1 MPDVVAGAAFAVLAA
16 LFLAAQSLTVRVG
29 TETHRVAD
37 VVAAMFATNLLV
49 LVPVAAVSAYPTY
62 ALTPS
67 AVAAFAVSGLLGS
80 LLARFCYF
88 HGIARLGA
96 SRAEPLKALF
106 PVFATVIAVLVLG
119 ESVTPTL
126 ALGVLLLVAGGLG
139 VVLDSRRTPATAS
152 GRRLWVDVAFP
163 LAAALFLGIDPVFTK
178 LGLAAGT
185 PPLVGL
191 TVRVGAAAL
200 GFCGYLAWV
209 SRASGRAW
217 RPRVNRWL
225 VGASVANTG
234 YLVAYYAA
242 LDRAP
247 VAVVT
252 SLLGVSTLFVVA
264 GAAVFLQRDERVTW
278 RLAAAALL
286 VVVGAAFVVRG

>member
-1 MPDVVAGAAFAVLAA
+1 MSDAVIGAALAVLSA
-16 LFLAAQSLTVRVG
+16 LFLAAQSLTVRIG
-29 TETHRVAD
+29 TRTHRVAD
-37 VVAAMFATNLLV
+37 VVAVMFATNLLV
-49 LVPVAAVSAYPTY
+49 LAPVAGVTAYPDY
-62 ALTPS
+62 GLTPR
-67 AVAAFAVSGLLGS
+67 ALAAFAASGLLGS

-106 PVFATVIAVLVLG
+106 PVFATAVAVVVLG
-119 ESVTPTL
+119 ESVTL
-126 ALGVLLLVAGGLG
+126 ALAAGVALLVLGGA
-139 VVLDSRRTPATAS
+139 VVALDSAREPTTAS
-152 GRRLWVDVAFP
+152 GRRLLLDVSLP
-163 LAAALFLGIDPVFTK
+163 VAAALFLGVDPVFTK

-191 TVRVGAAAL
+191 TARVAAAAL
-200 GFCGYLAWV
+200 GFGGYLAWRV
-209 SRASGRAW
+209 RASGRAW

-234 YLVAYYAA
+234 YLVTYYAA

-252 SLLGVSTLFVVA
+252 PLLGASTLFVVA
-264 GAAVFLQRDERVTW
+264 GAAVFLRRDERVTW
-278 RLAAAALL
+278 RLAVASLL